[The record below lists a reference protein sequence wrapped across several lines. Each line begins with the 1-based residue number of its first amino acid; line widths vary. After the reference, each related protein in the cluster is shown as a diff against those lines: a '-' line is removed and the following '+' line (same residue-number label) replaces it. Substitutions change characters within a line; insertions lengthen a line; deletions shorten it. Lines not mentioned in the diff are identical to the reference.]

1 MEFAFT
7 EEQALFAQTVRRFA
21 LDQLLPHYA
30 TWDDGTPF
38 PQEKLKAL
46 ADLGIVGLRVPQ
58 RFGGADASFVMAG
71 IAAEELARGDFN
83 TTYYLQIAAIVATL
97 LSDHATDSVQN
108 EWLPKLAA
116 GDATLA
122 FGLTEPGAGSDAAN
136 IQTRAR
142 RDADTWLV
150 AGEKASITFAGIADA
165 CVVFARSGDEGA
177 HGISAVLVPLHQAG
191 VTRQVYPSFGSKLTA
206 RGSLFFDDARAP
218 LDHLLGEEGRGFYQ
232 AMDAFD
238 YNRAIIALACLGAA
252 RQSIDETIEY
262 VKQRYTFGQPLA
274 KREGIAFQIAE
285 HLTLIEA
292 ARLLAYQCLW
302 LRDNN
307 QPHIKEAAMA
317 KWLGPKTATD
327 AIHASLLMHGH
338 YGYSNELPHGQRLR
352 DVIGLE
358 IGDGTPEIMKGIVAR
373 EAIGREYTAY
383 R

>member
-1 MEFAFT
+1 MDFAFT
-7 EEQALFAQTVRRFA
+7 EEQQLFAQTVRRFA
-21 LDQLLPHYA
+21 REQLLPHYA

-38 PQEKLKAL
+38 PPDKLKAL
-46 ADLGIVGLRVPQ
+46 ADLGIVGLRVPE
-58 RFGGADASFVMAG
+58 RFGGTDASFVMAG
-71 IAAEELARGDFN
+71 IASEELARGDFN

-97 LSDHATDSVQN
+97 LTGHATAAVQD

-116 GDATLA
+116 GDTTLA
-122 FGLTEPGAGSDAAN
+122 FALTEPGAGSDAAA

-142 RDADTWLV
+142 RDGDDWLIS
-150 AGEKASITFAGIADA
+150 GEKTSITFAGLADA

-177 HGISAVLVPLHQAG
+177 HGISAILVPLDQDG
-191 VTRQVYPSFGSKLTA
+191 VTRQRAASVGSTLSA

-218 LDHLLGEEGRGFYQ
+218 SDHLLGEEGRGFYQ
-232 AMDAFD
+232 AMDSFD

-262 VKQRYTFGQPLA
+262 VKQRHTFGQPLA

-292 ARLLAYQCLW
+292 ARLLAYQTLW

-307 QPHIKEAAMA
+307 QPHVKEAAMA
-317 KWLGPKTATD
+317 KWLGPKTATE

-338 YGYSNELPHGQRLR
+338 YGYSKELPFAQRLR

-358 IGDGTPEIMKGIVAR
+358 IGDGTPEIMKGVIAR
-373 EAIGREYTAY
+373 EAIGRDYTAY

>member
-108 EWLPKLAA
+108 EWLPQLAA

-206 RGSLFFDDARAP
+206 RGSLF
-218 LDHLLGEEGRGFYQ
+218 LCKGIHWS
-232 AMDAFD
+232 
-238 YNRAIIALACLGAA
+238 
-252 RQSIDETIEY
+252 RQRFSWGHGD
-262 VKQRYTFGQPLA
+262 
-274 KREGIAFQIAE
+274 
-285 HLTLIEA
+285 
-292 ARLLAYQCLW
+292 
-302 LRDNN
+302 
-307 QPHIKEAAMA
+307 
-317 KWLGPKTATD
+317 
-327 AIHASLLMHGH
+327 HGH
-338 YGYSNELPHGQRLR
+338 GIQVHEIFREIWDIAGKVVIRCRGRNRRWSESVKGGSSWRLN
-352 DVIGLE
+352 G
-358 IGDGTPEIMKGIVAR
+358 
-373 EAIGREYTAY
+373 GRSGSVQ
-383 R
+383 